1 MKKQVKKVIIITL
14 VWTMV
19 MVSAIISKTYAD
31 NQGLN
36 LSIVTDKKIY
46 VVGDD
51 IEVKIKLNEKVMTAS
66 YYLNYNSSVLTYK
79 ETKTS
84 NLAVKD
90 YPNENLIKCVY
101 ADLSGTGIDEII
113 FVFNLKT
120 ETDKNILLNLTN
132 ATMTTAKDSK
142 SYSNNEIKGIE
153 NSAQIQLEKPDKEQ
167 DKNTTIG
174 NNTIDNDKKPTNNNI
189 VDNNKKP
196 INNTVKENTINSSVI
211 TNSQN
216 KKVEDKTTSKSK
228 LPNTGI
234 ENTYRNLLIILI
246 IISIYLGYNVFKL
259 NKYFKF

>member
-66 YYLNYNSSVLTYK
+66 YYLNYDSSVLTYK

-113 FVFNLKT
+113 FVFNLKS
-120 ETDKNILLNLTN
+120 ETDKDILLNLTN

-153 NSAQIQLEKPDKEQ
+153 NSAQIQLEKSDKEQ

-174 NNTIDNDKKPTNNNI
+174 NNTIDNI

-196 INNTVKENTINSSVI
+196 TNNTIKENTINSSVI